1 MCPGSV
7 EAAAAAGAPGE
18 GKSVCVMDAAG
29 PLGHALVDRLLR
41 RGYTVHAATYGE
53 EEDDAGEEEAALVE
67 HLARTGG
74 EAHAHRLKVFRAD
87 PFDYHAIADAV
98 RGCAGVFCMFKTP
111 DDQAHCDEVTVE
123 TEVRAAHNV
132 LEACAQTDAMERVV
146 FTSSVTAVV
155 WGSDAKDEDRLV
167 ADEKCWSD
175 LAFCRKFKVCHV
187 PLASDDTIK
196 SLQFAH
202 TVDAFTPAGSVVDSL
217 DRRPEL
223 TFSLALLQLW
233 HALAKT
239 LSEKTAWALAM
250 DRGVDMVAI
259 NAGLPTA
266 PGLTAAHPYLKG
278 APDMYDAGVLVT
290 VDVDFLADAHVAAYE
305 SPTAY
310 GRYLCFDNAV
320 CRPEDAVK
328 LGQMLS
334 PSAPC
339 SPPSDELKVIPQRI
353 QNKKIN
359 KLMLEFASGVY
370 GELD

>member
-7 EAAAAAGAPGE
+7 ESPAPGT

-29 PLGHALVDRLLR
+29 PLGAALVDRLLR
-41 RGYTVHAATYGE
+41 RGYTVHAATYEEGGE
-53 EEDDAGEEEAALVE
+53 ETAAASELLKQLPSDAY
-67 HLARTGG
+67 R
-74 EAHAHRLKVFRAD
+74 HRLRVFRAD

-98 RGCAGVFCMFKTP
+98 RGCAGVFCMFNTP
-111 DDQAHCDEVTVE
+111 EDQADCDEVTVE

-132 LEACAQTDAMERVV
+132 LEACAQTESMERVV

-155 WGSDAKDEDRLV
+155 WNDDHKQHHHHLV
-167 ADEKCWSD
+167 DEKAWSD
-175 LAFCRKFKVCHV
+175 LAFCRKFK
-187 PLASDDTIK
+187 
-196 SLQFAH
+196 
-202 TVDAFTPAGSVVDSL
+202 
-217 DRRPEL
+217 
-223 TFSLALLQLW
+223 LW

-259 NAGLPTA
+259 NAGLVTG

-278 APDMYDAGVLVT
+278 APDMYDDGVLVT
-290 VDVDFLADAHVAAYE
+290 VDVDFLADAHVAAFE

-310 GRYLCFDNAV
+310 GRYLCFNNAV

-328 LGQMLS
+328 LAQMLS
-334 PSAPC
+334 PSAPR

-353 QNKKIN
+353 QNKKLS
-359 KLMLEFASGVY
+359 KLMAEFANGIY

>member
-7 EAAAAAGAPGE
+7 EPQAAAAAAR
-18 GKSVCVMDAAG
+18 KSVCVMDAAG

-41 RGYTVHAATYGE
+41 RGYTVHAATYGGRGEE
-53 EEDDAGEEEAALVE
+53 EEDDEAAGAL
-67 HLARTGG
+67 LKRLSCGG
-74 EAHAHRLKVFRAD
+74 GDACGHRLKVFRAD

-98 RGCAGVFCMFKTP
+98 RGCAGVFCMFNTP
-111 DDQAHCDEVTVE
+111 DDQAQCDEAMVE

-132 LEACAQTDAMERVV
+132 LEACAQTDTMERVV

-155 WGSDAKDEDRLV
+155 WSGAGGKTTTPQEV
-167 ADEKCWSD
+167 ADERSWSD
-175 LAFCRKFKVCHV
+175 LAFCRKFK
-187 PLASDDTIK
+187 
-196 SLQFAH
+196 
-202 TVDAFTPAGSVVDSL
+202 
-217 DRRPEL
+217 
-223 TFSLALLQLW
+223 LW

-239 LSEKTAWALAM
+239 LAEKTAWALAM

-259 NAGLPTA
+259 NAGLLTG

-278 APDMYDAGVLVT
+278 APDMYDGGVLVT
-290 VDVDFLADAHVAAYE
+290 VDVGFLADAHVAAYE

-328 LGQMLS
+328 LAQMLS
-334 PSAPC
+334 PAAPR

-353 QNKKIN
+353 QNKKLN
-359 KLMLEFASGVY
+359 KLMMEFESGVY

>member
-7 EAAAAAGAPGE
+7 EAAGAA

-41 RGYTVHAATYGE
+41 RGYTVHAATYAACG
-53 EEDDAGEEEAALVE
+53 DDDEEEEATTAALLS
-67 HLARTGG
+67 HLSSSCGG
-74 EAHAHRLKVFRAD
+74 DAYRQRLKLFRAD

-98 RGCAGVFCMFKTP
+98 RGCAGVFCMFNTP
-111 DDQAHCDEVTVE
+111 DDQAQCDESTVE

-132 LEACAQTDAMERVV
+132 LEACAQADAMERVV
-146 FTSSVTAVV
+146 FTSSATAVV
-155 WGSDAKDEDRLV
+155 WSGAGAGTHHDHEEAAA
-167 ADEKCWSD
+167 ADEKSWSD
-175 LAFCRKFKVCHV
+175 LAFCRKFK
-187 PLASDDTIK
+187 
-196 SLQFAH
+196 
-202 TVDAFTPAGSVVDSL
+202 
-217 DRRPEL
+217 
-223 TFSLALLQLW
+223 LW

-259 NAGLPTA
+259 NAGLLTG

-310 GRYLCFDNAV
+310 GRYLCFNNAV

-328 LGQMLS
+328 LAQMLS
-334 PSAPC
+334 PAAPR
-339 SPPSDELKVIPQRI
+339 SPPPPSDELKVIPQRI
-353 QNKKIN
+353 QNKKLN

>member
-7 EAAAAAGAPGE
+7 EPQAAAAG

-41 RGYTVHAATYGE
+41 RGYTVHAATYGRGEEEE
-53 EEDDAGEEEAALVE
+53 EEDEAAAASALLK
-67 HLARTGG
+67 HLSCGG
-74 EAHAHRLKVFRAD
+74 DAYGHRLKVFRAD

-98 RGCAGVFCMFKTP
+98 RGCAGVFCMFNTP
-111 DDQAHCDEVTVE
+111 DDQAQCDEVTVE

-132 LEACAQTDAMERVV
+132 LEACAQTDTMERVV

-155 WGSDAKDEDRLV
+155 WKPPPPPPPQPQGEV
-167 ADEKCWSD
+167 ADERSWSD
-175 LAFCRKFKVCHV
+175 LAFCRKFK
-187 PLASDDTIK
+187 
-196 SLQFAH
+196 
-202 TVDAFTPAGSVVDSL
+202 
-217 DRRPEL
+217 
-223 TFSLALLQLW
+223 LW

-259 NAGLPTA
+259 NAGLPTG

-290 VDVDFLADAHVAAYE
+290 VDLDFLADAHVAAYE

-328 LGQMLS
+328 LAHMLS
-334 PSAPC
+334 PAAPR
-339 SPPSDELKVIPQRI
+339 STPPSDELKVIPQRI
-353 QNKKIN
+353 QNKKLN
-359 KLMLEFASGVY
+359 KLMMEFESGVY

>member
-7 EAAAAAGAPGE
+7 EAAGAGA

-41 RGYTVHAATYGE
+41 RGYTVHAATYGRSGDE
-53 EEDDAGEEEAALVE
+53 EEDEGESATAAALLLE
-67 HLARTGG
+67 HLSRSGG
-74 EAHAHRLKVFRAD
+74 DAHRHRLKVFRAD

-98 RGCAGVFCMFKTP
+98 RGCAGVFCMFNTP
-111 DDQAHCDEVTVE
+111 HDQAQCD
-123 TEVRAAHNV
+123 
-132 LEACAQTDAMERVV
+132 
-146 FTSSVTAVV
+146 
-155 WGSDAKDEDRLV
+155 
-167 ADEKCWSD
+167 
-175 LAFCRKFKVCHV
+175 
-187 PLASDDTIK
+187 
-196 SLQFAH
+196 
-202 TVDAFTPAGSVVDSL
+202 
-217 DRRPEL
+217 
-223 TFSLALLQLW
+223 LW

-259 NAGLPTA
+259 NAGLLTA
-266 PGLTAAHPYLKG
+266 PELTAAHPYLKG

-290 VDVDFLADAHVAAYE
+290 VDADFLADAHVAAYE
-305 SPTAY
+305 SPTAH
-310 GRYLCFDNAV
+310 GRYLCFNNAV

-328 LGQMLS
+328 LAQMLS
-334 PSAPC
+334 PSAPH

-353 QNKKIN
+353 QNKKLS

>member
-7 EAAAAAGAPGE
+7 ESSSAAAA

-41 RGYTVHAATYGE
+41 RGYTVHAATYARDGE
-53 EEDDAGEEEAALVE
+53 EGAAAAALLG
-67 HLARTGG
+67 HLSRAADACR
-74 EAHAHRLKVFRAD
+74 HRLKLFRAD

-98 RGCAGVFCMFKTP
+98 RGCAGVFCMFNTP
-111 DDQAHCDEVTVE
+111 EDQAQCDESTVE

-155 WGSDAKDEDRLV
+155 WSGAGAGVGAHREEV
-167 ADEKCWSD
+167 ADERSWSD
-175 LAFCRKFKVCHV
+175 LAFCRKFK
-187 PLASDDTIK
+187 
-196 SLQFAH
+196 
-202 TVDAFTPAGSVVDSL
+202 
-217 DRRPEL
+217 
-223 TFSLALLQLW
+223 LW

-259 NAGLPTA
+259 NAGLLLAA
-266 PGLTAAHPYLKG
+266 PGLGLTAAHPYLKG
-278 APDMYDAGVLVT
+278 APDMYDGGVLAT
-290 VDVDFLADAHVAAYE
+290 VDVGFLADAHVAAYE

-310 GRYLCFDNAV
+310 GRYLCFSNAV

-328 LGQMLS
+328 LAQMLS
-334 PSAPC
+334 PAAPR
-339 SPPSDELKVIPQRI
+339 SPPPSDELKVIPQRI
-353 QNKKIN
+353 QGKKLN